1 MNREFVTTRVRR
13 ICAAA
18 CVCLLAPVW
27 GADADLDRMLKAVE
41 ERYNRSKSLKVD
53 FTQSYMQSGAKRLEA
68 GELVLRKPGR
78 MRWTYSNPAG
88 KLFLSDGK
96 FVYLYSPA
104 TNRAEKMKLKET
116 EDMRAPLAFLLGKL
130 DFSRDFKNFRA
141 QREGGKW
148 VVTGYPKSDRLPYSE
163 VTFTVSER
171 LEIQRLVV
179 LGQDRSVLEFQFAN
193 EIVNPPLDDKLFRFS
208 PPKGVEVVDSSEQE

>member
-1 MNREFVTTRVRR
+1 
-13 ICAAA
+13 
-18 CVCLLAPVW
+18 
-27 GADADLDRMLKAVE
+27 MLKAVE

-53 FTQSYMQSGAKRLEA
+53 FTQSYLQGGTKRLEA

-96 FVYLYSPA
+96 YVYLYSPA

-116 EDMRAPLAFLLGKL
+116 EDMRAPLAFLLGRL
-130 DFSRDFKNFRA
+130 DFSRDFKDFRA
-141 QREGGKW
+141 KKEGGRW
-148 VVTGYPKSDRLPYSE
+148 VVTGYPKSDKLPYSE
-163 VTFTVSER
+163 VTFTVSEK
-171 LEIQRLVV
+171 LEIQHLVV

-208 PPKGVEVVDSSEQE
+208 PPKGVEVIDSSEQD

>member
-1 MNREFVTTRVRR
+1 MSAEFVTIRVSR
-13 ICAAA
+13 IWAAA
-18 CVCLLAPVW
+18 CVCLLAPLW
-27 GADADLDRMLKAVE
+27 GAEMDLSRMLKAVE

-53 FTQSYMQSGAKRLEA
+53 FTQSYLQGGTKRLEA

-96 FVYLYSPA
+96 YVYLYSPA

-116 EDMRAPLAFLLGKL
+116 EDLRAPLAFLLGKL
-130 DFSRDFKNFRA
+130 DFSRDFKDFRV
-141 QREGGKW
+141 QREGGRW
-148 VVTGYPKSDRLPYSE
+148 VVTGYPKSDKLPYSE
-163 VTFTVSER
+163 VTFAVSEK

-193 EIVNPPLDDKLFRFS
+193 EVVNPPLDDKLFRFS
-208 PPKGVEVVDSSEQE
+208 PPKGVEVVDSSEQD